1 MVAVDLNA
9 QYLGVSGIQLME
21 NAGSA
26 VAHQISQRFKN
37 GTRVT
42 ILAGTGGNGGDGMVA
57 ARHLTSQGFHVE
69 LLLLGDPANITRED
83 VGENWR
89 TLESMAESIQ
99 LKVVNDSSLLPRLE
113 GEVVVD
119 ALLGTGAK
127 GNLHSLFLKGV
138 RAMNHASGFKLA
150 VDIPTG
156 IDSDTGK
163 VLGEAFKADATVTFH
178 KSKPGLEKSP
188 SYVGKLTVANIGIPP
203 EAEKYVGPGDV
214 HLCTKPR
221 LSETHK
227 GDYGRVLVIGGSEDF
242 HGAPTLSAAAA
253 MKVGVDLAYA
263 AVPEIIAH
271 DVASY
276 SPSLIVIKLKGRHL
290 SSDSVEIL
298 RKWIPKA
305 SAVILGP
312 GLGLAAETR
321 EAVKAIID
329 AVEARGIPL
338 LLDADGLKAFAEFKH
353 PLRCPAVITPHV
365 GEYQILTGNKLPEN
379 IDDRVELVSE
389 TSRLLNCVTIV
400 KGAVDIISDGK
411 HVKINRFVH
420 NPGMTVGGTGDVL
433 SGIVGALLSQGY
445 EPFRAACA
453 GVFINGAA
461 GDFALK
467 DLGYHLLATDLLEW
481 IPYVM
486 NDPLSHLSVRHH

>member
-1 MVAVDLNA
+1 MMAIDLNA
-9 QYLGVSGIQLME
+9 QYLGVSDIQLME

-26 VAHQISQRFKN
+26 VAHEVSNRLKN
-37 GTRVT
+37 GTNVT

-57 ARHLTSQGFHVE
+57 ARHLASQGFHVK
-69 LLLLGDPANITRED
+69 LLLLGDPATITRRD
-83 VGENWR
+83 VRENWR
-89 TLESMAESIQ
+89 TLESMAESVALQ
-99 LKVVNDSSLLPRLE
+99 VVNDSSLLPRLE
-113 GEVVVD
+113 GEVIVD

-127 GNLHSLFLKGV
+127 GNLRSLFLKGV

-156 IDSDTGK
+156 IDSDSGK
-163 VLGEAFKADATVTFH
+163 VLGEAFKADATITFH
-178 KSKPGLEKSP
+178 KSKPGLEKAP
-188 SYVGKLTVANIGIPP
+188 LYVGKLTVADIGIPP

-214 HLCTKPR
+214 YLCTKPR
-221 LSETHK
+221 ISETHK

-242 HGAPTLSAAAA
+242 HGAPTLAAVAA
-253 MKVGVDLAYA
+253 MKVGVDLTYV
-263 AVPEIIAH
+263 AVPEFIAH

-276 SPSLIVIKLKGRHL
+276 SPSLIVIKLKGRCL
-290 SSDSVEIL
+290 SQDNIKIL
-298 RKWIPKA
+298 GKWIPKA
-305 SAVILGP
+305 SAVVLGP
-312 GLGLAAETR
+312 GLGLETETR
-321 EAVKAIID
+321 QAVKAIID
-329 AVEARGIPL
+329 AVEAQGIPL

-353 PLRCPAVITPHV
+353 PFRCPAVITPHA
-365 GEYQILTGNKLPEN
+365 GEFQVLTGNRLPEN
-379 IDDRVELVSE
+379 INDRVALVSE

-400 KGAVDIISDGK
+400 KSPVDIVSDGK
-411 HVKINRFVH
+411 NVKINRFVH

-467 DLGYHLLATDLLEW
+467 ELGYHLLATDLLEW
-481 IPYVM
+481 IPKVM